1 MKTYYEILGI
11 GREATKDEIKKA
23 FRKLARQCHPDV
35 NPGDKEAEAKFK
47 IVNEAYNTLSDAS
60 AKTVYDAKL
69 EGDHIDRAPHD
80 AKTVKS
86 PAGYQPFNF
95 ENLDRSFVN
104 FFGFNPKAQ
113 GSGLDQK
120 EPRKNPRDTTDLFEK
135 YFQTKKK

>member
-11 GREATKDEIKKA
+11 RREATKDEIKKA
-23 FRKLARQCHPDV
+23 FRKLARQYHPDV

-60 AKTVYDAKL
+60 AKAMYDARL
-69 EGDHIDRAPHD
+69 EGGHIDQAPQG

-86 PAGYQPFNF
+86 PAGYQPFAF
-95 ENLDRSFVN
+95 EHLDSSFEN
-104 FFGFNPKAQ
+104 FFGFNPKTQ
-113 GSGLDQK
+113 GAGLDHK
-120 EPRKNPRDTTDLFEK
+120 EPRKTPMDTTELFER